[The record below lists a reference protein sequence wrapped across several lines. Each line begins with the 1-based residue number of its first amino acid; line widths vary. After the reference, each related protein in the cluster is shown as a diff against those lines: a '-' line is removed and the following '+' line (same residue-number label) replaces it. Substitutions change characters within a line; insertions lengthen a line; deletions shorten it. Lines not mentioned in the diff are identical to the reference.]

1 MKIRLHYFII
11 IFYLTLLS
19 QKLFAQAPNISYSTP
34 NNIYTVGFAIPAL
47 SPTNTGGAIPASASV
62 VTTLVASGAGL
73 ANPQAI
79 TSDIAGNIYVA
90 DANNN
95 KIRKVTPAG
104 VMTTL
109 AGSGAAGFANGT
121 GAAAQF
127 SAPDGLV
134 YDGAGNLYVA
144 DAGNNRIRK
153 IVIATGVVTTFA
165 GTGASS
171 PITNATALT
180 STFNGPAGI
189 SLDPAGDMF
198 VADQGNNLIRE
209 ISASGTVTTLAGSGS
224 DGSENG
230 IGVLASF
237 NSPNDLVAD
246 GSGNVYVADYLNSLV
261 RKIVVSTQTV
271 TTLAGSGVASW
282 LDGTGNVAEFNRL
295 ASLTIDAAGN
305 LIIADLSNYRIRLV
319 TTAGVVYTIAGTG
332 AGAETDGIGTAAA
345 FNNTGGIH
353 SDKLG
358 NCYIVDYPTTSTG
371 TVRKMV
377 VGGYAISPSALPA
390 GLSFNSATG
399 TLSGTPAAS
408 FAATTYNIIGLN
420 ASGSSSTAITIAC
433 GASVLWTGN
442 TNGTWAT
449 GTNWNTGAAPNV
461 NDAVSIG
468 VNALTGAK
476 KDPIITTTVTVGSI
490 TFGNNGGNHTLTLT
504 SPGILNIGGYLTVPT
519 AVTSTLTGTGAL
531 NIAPGAIININGTGV
546 LTTNLTGRFT
556 LQSNATGSASVGQI
570 LTTSINGTGADSIHV
585 ERYITGGVGY
595 RGYRLVSSPVY
606 TATVN
611 PNNVYGINYLSNS
624 IYVLGSTGIGG
635 GFNKAGNPTLFL
647 YREDQTPSNTS
658 FTSGNF
664 WGISAVNNV
673 PSYNYYMNGG
683 STIYNIPVGNGM
695 MFFFR
700 GNRGA
705 ATLATETV
713 SAYTAAP
720 TATLSA
726 YGTLNAGQI
735 TVHNWYTPGNATIGY
750 TGSGPGTNFAVRGFN
765 LVGNP
770 YASSIDW
777 EQFNTTTTSSGI
789 YGSNIGNM
797 VYEFNPAT
805 NSYATY
811 QVGGANTNNGQRTI
825 TSGEGFF
832 VLASNTNP
840 KLIFNESAKVTTQN
854 TGLNLLMA
862 AKADVALVTNN
873 IDQHLRLQLAVD
885 SINTDDI
892 YIGFNKEASNDYV
905 FNEDAPYKSGAG
917 KVSLSS
923 FSSDNVALAI
933 NKLPLPKLK
942 QTVIRLSVATSAY
955 GLYKLNMTELK
966 GIPEIFEIWLKDLYK
981 KDSLD
986 MRHNETYA
994 FNLTTDTGSYGSYR
1008 FQLVIRQNPALGI
1021 HLLSFTATKETDGAQ
1036 IVWKTEN
1043 EENYTNFT
1051 VEKSTD
1057 NGATYNEIDGFTSS
1071 ALGTYSFLDK
1081 NPFPVTKGTVND
1093 KYRLKIEDLN
1103 GTVSYSESVTLTY
1116 SSSSNKAVNNNI
1128 QIYPNPAS
1136 SFINLTIGSNT
1147 LSLNTSNLTSSL
1159 SSYQTPGTGQEISTI
1174 NNSPVYGIKIMNM
1187 AGSVIKTATSASADW
1202 QANVSNLSPGTYI
1215 IHVVNNVNN
1224 SLVGESTFVKL

>member
-1 MKIRLHYFII
+1 M
-11 IFYLTLLS
+11 
-19 QKLFAQAPNISYSTP
+19 
-34 NNIYTVGFAIPAL
+34 
-47 SPTNTGGAIPASASV
+47 
-62 VTTLVASGAGL
+62 
-73 ANPQAI
+73 
-79 TSDIAGNIYVA
+79 
-90 DANNN
+90 
-95 KIRKVTPAG
+95 
-104 VMTTL
+104 
-109 AGSGAAGFANGT
+109 
-121 GAAAQF
+121 
-127 SAPDGLV
+127 
-134 YDGAGNLYVA
+134 
-144 DAGNNRIRK
+144 
-153 IVIATGVVTTFA
+153 
-165 GTGASS
+165 
-171 PITNATALT
+171 
-180 STFNGPAGI
+180 
-189 SLDPAGDMF
+189 
-198 VADQGNNLIRE
+198 
-209 ISASGTVTTLAGSGS
+209 
-224 DGSENG
+224 
-230 IGVLASF
+230 
-237 NSPNDLVAD
+237 
-246 GSGNVYVADYLNSLV
+246 
-261 RKIVVSTQTV
+261 
-271 TTLAGSGVASW
+271 
-282 LDGTGNVAEFNRL
+282 
-295 ASLTIDAAGN
+295 
-305 LIIADLSNYRIRLV
+305 
-319 TTAGVVYTIAGTG
+319 
-332 AGAETDGIGTAAA
+332 
-345 FNNTGGIH
+345 
-353 SDKLG
+353 
-358 NCYIVDYPTTSTG
+358 
-371 TVRKMV
+371 
-377 VGGYAISPSALPA
+377 
-390 GLSFNSATG
+390 
-399 TLSGTPAAS
+399 
-408 FAATTYNIIGLN
+408 
-420 ASGSSSTAITIAC
+420 
-433 GASVLWTGN
+433 
-442 TNGTWAT
+442 
-449 GTNWNTGAAPNV
+449 
-461 NDAVSIG
+461 
-468 VNALTGAK
+468 
-476 KDPIITTTVTVGSI
+476 
-490 TFGNNGGNHTLTLT
+490 
-504 SPGILNIGGYLTVPT
+504 
-519 AVTSTLTGTGAL
+519 
-531 NIAPGAIININGTGV
+531 
-546 LTTNLTGRFT
+546 
-556 LQSNATGSASVGQI
+556 
-570 LTTSINGTGADSIHV
+570 
-585 ERYITGGVGY
+585 
-595 RGYRLVSSPVY
+595 
-606 TATVN
+606 
-611 PNNVYGINYLSNS
+611 
-624 IYVLGSTGIGG
+624 
-635 GFNKAGNPTLFL
+635 
-647 YREDQTPSNTS
+647 
-658 FTSGNF
+658 
-664 WGISAVNNV
+664 
-673 PSYNYYMNGG
+673 
-683 STIYNIPVGNGM
+683 
-695 MFFFR
+695 
-700 GNRGA
+700 
-705 ATLATETV
+705 
-713 SAYTAAP
+713 
-720 TATLSA
+720 
-726 YGTLNAGQI
+726 
-735 TVHNWYTPGNATIGY
+735 
-750 TGSGPGTNFAVRGFN
+750 
-765 LVGNP
+765 VGNP

-1174 NNSPVYGIKIMNM
+1174 NNSPVYGIKIIRLTGRQM
-1187 AGSVIKTATSASADW
+1187 
-1202 QANVSNLSPGTYI
+1202 
-1215 IHVVNNVNN
+1215 
-1224 SLVGESTFVKL
+1224 